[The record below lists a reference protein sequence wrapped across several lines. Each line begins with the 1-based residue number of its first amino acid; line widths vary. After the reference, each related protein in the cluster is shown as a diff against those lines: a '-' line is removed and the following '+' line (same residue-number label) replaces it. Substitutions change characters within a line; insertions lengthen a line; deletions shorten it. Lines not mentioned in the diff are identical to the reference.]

1 MINNMFRTLK
11 AEEIEVRVQSVKNG
25 KANMLLYIDSRAVT
39 KLLDE
44 TVGPMNWQ
52 TEFYEVNGQ
61 TIGKLGIWDSEK
73 QQWIWKS
80 DTGTESNIE
89 AVKGL
94 ISDVYKRMISRWGV
108 VELYSSPKILLD
120 DDGYGNTGYRVS
132 EILYD
137 SERNITHLVLVNR
150 FGKEVFRWDEGQ
162 RPQVAQSTQTTQ
174 RAVATPQ
181 NVQTDALDYVVETEM
196 DKLKRFYQSK
206 FRTMGPE
213 EQKIFTEFKDFYK
226 AKLEK
231 SGWKGNTFDVEN
243 LWLRWKNNNMKTQ
256 TK

>member
-108 VELYSSPKILLD
+108 VELYSSPKIVLD

-137 SERNITHLVLVNR
+137 GERNITHLVLVNR
-150 FGKEVFRWDEGQ
+150 FGKEVFRWDIGQ
-162 RPQVAQSTQTTQ
+162 RPQVIQA
-174 RAVATPQ
+174 PQ

-196 DKLKRFYQSK
+196 DKLKKFYKSK
-206 FRTMGPE
+206 FHTMGPD

-226 AKLEK
+226 AKIEK
-231 SGWKGNTFDVEN
+231 SGWKGGNFSPDN
-243 LWLRWKNNNMKTQ
+243 LWLRWRNNNMK
-256 TK
+256 

>member
-94 ISDVYKRMISRWGV
+94 ISDVYKRMLSRWGV
-108 VELYSSPKILLD
+108 IELYSSPKILLD

-137 SERNITHLVLVNR
+137 GERNITHLVLVNR

-162 RPQVAQSTQTTQ
+162 RPQVAQ

-196 DKLKRFYQSK
+196 DKLKKFYKSK
-206 FRTMGPE
+206 FHTMGPE

-226 AKLEK
+226 NKIEK